1 MAHSTARTLTDEDIS
16 AITEAFKNHSAC
28 NLGLTTEE
36 VTALKKFLK
45 AFNGAAT
52 LIGGLLLTA
61 MVGGAI
67 ALVTRGFWVSIISGV
82 KHGGTQ

>member
-1 MAHSTARTLTDEDIS
+1 MAHNTARTLTDDDIL
-16 AITEAFKNHSAC
+16 AITEAIKHHSAC
-28 NLGLTTEE
+28 NLGLTPEE
-36 VTALKKFLK
+36 VTSLKKFLN

-52 LIGGLLLTA
+52 LIGSLLLTA
-61 MVGGAI
+61 LVGGAI